1 MKAGGAV
8 LSWLH
13 AARRRAQ
20 PGLQRVRPS
29 WPARRF
35 NACAMRGRVR
45 VRAIT
50 PSSPF
55 LFGYNKISF
64 SIHILQ
70 VKFVDKLWPKVRWG
84 LVNQNGD
91 SSFFN
96 QRRVSPLPIFITE
109 NQHLNLNIV
118 FALELPGST
127 SRNIN
132 PYNHTPRR
140 YVVLWIPFSLHTNRS
155 KNYIV
160 LITRHWKSEL

>member
-13 AARRRAQ
+13 AARRCAQ
-20 PGLQRVRPS
+20 PGQQRVQPS

-35 NACAMRGRVR
+35 NACAMRVRVR

-70 VKFVDKLWPKVRWG
+70 VKFVDKLWPKKWWG
-84 LVNQNGD
+84 LVNQNGGI
-91 SSFFN
+91 SFLIKEGFPPSDFHYWKPTSKSKCSICPRTTRFN
-96 QRRVSPLPIFITE
+96 ISQHKPIQPYAKEVCSTMNSI
-109 NQHLNLNIV
+109 
-118 FALELPGST
+118 FA
-127 SRNIN
+127 
-132 PYNHTPRR
+132 PYQS
-140 YVVLWIPFSLHTNRS
+140 F
-155 KNYIV
+155 
-160 LITRHWKSEL
+160 